1 MDITKIHQLANAL
14 AQAEDKANIWGTFYF
29 DSPAASAMFDKHY
42 DEVEVLRYAL
52 NCEGYTIATNGD
64 EPWILVKLDW
74 EDVSETRSKLRY
86 YDGETW
92 MEKAR
97 SYVYRD
103 RSLESEW
110 RYMMECAEAEF
121 CGGYY

>member
-1 MDITKIHQLANAL
+1 MDIMRIHQLANAL
-14 AQAEDKANIWGTFYF
+14 AEAETKANIWGTL
-29 DSPAASAMFDKHY
+29 PNVPLAMFDKHY
-42 DEVEVLRYAL
+42 DESEVLRYAL

-74 EDVSETRSKLRY
+74 EDVAETRSKLRY

-103 RSLESEW
+103 RSLEGEW
-110 RYMMECAEAEF
+110 RYLIECAEAEF